1 MRKDDLLTFLMNQ
14 TDFFNPADRSE
25 VFTAAYLARRFGLQR
40 NTASHYLNQC
50 VAQGLL
56 IKVNTRPV
64 YFLHRQAF
72 EQQFYPL
79 SKPAY
84 ASMEELL
91 ADNQQPP
98 AVHDHFA
105 LLIGYDGSLK
115 KPIEQLKTALF
126 YPDGGLPL
134 LITGDSGTGKS
145 YLAQLMHHY
154 AISQA
159 LIEPDAPFIT
169 FNCAQYA
176 HNPELLASNL
186 FGYIKGAFTGAVTD
200 KPGAFEAAHGGILFL
215 DEVHR
220 LHAEGQEKLFTW
232 LDRGE
237 IYRVG
242 ETARGHPVSVR
253 LIFATTE
260 EIHSTFLTT
269 FIRRIPIQVVL
280 PALESRGR
288 KEKERLILQFFWLE
302 AKKVARRLSLSP
314 RLLSVMTHYVYRG
327 NVGELKNSV
336 KYAVASAF
344 ATQNSRDALRISIH
358 DLPETLMAHIPALN
372 DMPTGNAG
380 DIVLDQETHQPW
392 LLHHHDPLT
401 LLIGDTQRTILTQ
414 FDGYRA
420 GHTGWEACEKRI
432 GHEIDMLFD
441 RLVFDNRDR
450 SHSQMLLLTTSQVR
464 DEFYRLEKSYHIHFN
479 GNGIYALAHY
489 LTHCPHGAPPPAQV
503 ELCRQFTAWLGQKY
517 PLLTL
522 FGQEVLAA
530 VARRLDIQTQPVDL
544 VMLILWLNNL
554 GVQNNALV
562 TKAVILAHGYAT
574 ASSIANVANRLLKQ
588 NVFESFDM
596 PLDVTP
602 EAIAQEVMAYLAR
615 NPLAASLM
623 ILVDMGSLTDIHRY
637 FTHALTTPVAI
648 INNVSTRMA
657 LYVGERILHGD
668 PLEEIAAQVTG
679 DLPIEQQ
686 IIWPCRNKP
695 RAIITTCATGIG
707 AATNLSTLLKASIP
721 AELAID
727 VVAYE
732 HDVLTDAD
740 RRAAI
745 FSRFE
750 VLAIV
755 GTLDPQLPAIPYLS
769 LETLI
774 AGRGGDIV
782 MGIFRGLVDPEGVA
796 EINNLI
802 IKNFSLRRVIESVTI
817 LDTGKVI
824 NQVEQFFMRYEH
836 LTGMQIANDKKVALY
851 IHISCLIERLIRQAA
866 IQSWPVNREQCQ
878 RRYLIPLREA
888 FSVIEGS
895 YSVNIPDAE
904 LYYVH
909 DILNSA
915 TEFIQYDQ
923 EF

>member
-25 VFTAAYLARRFGLQR
+25 VFTAAYLAARFGLQR

-50 VAQGLL
+50 VAQGLV

-64 YFLHRQAF
+64 YFLHRKAF

-79 SKPAY
+79 SKQEY
-84 ASMEELL
+84 ASIDALL

-98 AVHDHFA
+98 PLPDHFA
-105 LLIGYDGSLK
+105 LLTGHDGSLK

-145 YLAQLMHHY
+145 YLAQLMHQY
-154 AISQA
+154 AISQG
-159 LIEPDAPFIT
+159 LIEPDAPFVT

-176 HNPELLASNL
+176 NNPELLASNL
-186 FGYIKGAFTGAVTD
+186 FGYVKGAFTGAQTD
-200 KPGAFEAAHGGILFL
+200 KPGAFEAADGGLLFL

-242 ETARGHPVSVR
+242 ETARGHAVSVR
-253 LIFATTE
+253 LVFATTE

-280 PALESRGR
+280 PALESRSR
-288 KEKERLILQFFWLE
+288 KEKEALILQFFWRE
-302 AKKVARRLSLSP
+302 AKKTARRLSLSP
-314 RLLSVMTHYVYRG
+314 RLLSVMTHAVYRG
-327 NVGELKNSV
+327 NVGELDNVV
-336 KYAVASAF
+336 KYSVASAF
-344 ATQNSRDALRISIH
+344 ARQAAHDTLRISIH
-358 DLPETLMAHIPALN
+358 DLPETVMAQIPALT
-372 DMPTGNAG
+372 DSLTANAQ
-380 DIVLDQETHQPW
+380 DIELDAQTHLPW
-392 LLHHHDPLT
+392 LLHHHDPLA

-414 FDGYRA
+414 FNHYRA
-420 GHTGWEACEKRI
+420 GHTGWDDCEKRI
-432 GHEIDMLFD
+432 GHEIENLFD

-450 SHSQMLLLTTSQVR
+450 DHSQLLLLTTTQVR
-464 DEFYRLEKSYHIHFN
+464 DEFYRLEKRYQLQFN
-479 GNGIYALAHY
+479 GDGIYALAHY
-489 LTHCPHGAPPPAQV
+489 LTQHRHEEPAPAQG
-503 ELCRQFTAWLGQKY
+503 ELCRQLAAQLGQTY
-517 PLLTL
+517 PLLTR
-522 FGQEVLAA
+522 FGQEVLAS
-530 VARRLDIQTQPVDL
+530 VARRLDIRTQPIDL
-544 VMLILWLNNL
+544 IILVCWLNKL
-554 GVQNNALV
+554 GVQHNALV
-562 TKAVILAHGYAT
+562 TRAVILAHGYAT

-602 EAIAQEVMAYLAR
+602 EAIAQEVMAYLEH
-615 NPLAASLM
+615 NSLAASLL

-637 FTHALTTPVAI
+637 FTRSLSTPVAI

-657 LYVGERILHGD
+657 LYVGERILRGD
-668 PLEEIAAQVTG
+668 ALEDIAAQAAE
-679 DLPIEQQ
+679 DLPVEQQ
-686 IIWPCRNKP
+686 IIWPSRNKP

-707 AATNLSTLLKASIP
+707 AATNLSALLKASIP

-732 HDVLTDAD
+732 ADALTDPGRLASLL
-740 RRAAI
+740 A
-745 FSRFE
+745 RFE

-755 GTLDPQLPAIPYLS
+755 GTLDPHIPAVPWLS
-769 LETLI
+769 LESLL
-774 AGRGGDIV
+774 AGQGSDTV
-782 MGIFRGLVDPEGVA
+782 TAIFRGITSPAGVE

-802 IKNFSLRRVIESVTI
+802 VKNFSLRRVIESVTI

-824 NQVEQFFMRYEH
+824 NQVEQFFVRYEH
-836 LTGMQIANDKKVALY
+836 LAGTTLPNNKKVALY

-866 IQSWPVNREQCQ
+866 IQSRPVTRAQCQ
-878 RRYLIPLREA
+878 RRHLIPLRDA
-888 FSVIEGS
+888 FSVIESS
-895 YSVNIPDAE
+895 YSVKIPEPE
-904 LYYVH
+904 LCYVH
-909 DILNSA
+909 DILYSE
-915 TEFIQYDQ
+915 TEFLHYDQ